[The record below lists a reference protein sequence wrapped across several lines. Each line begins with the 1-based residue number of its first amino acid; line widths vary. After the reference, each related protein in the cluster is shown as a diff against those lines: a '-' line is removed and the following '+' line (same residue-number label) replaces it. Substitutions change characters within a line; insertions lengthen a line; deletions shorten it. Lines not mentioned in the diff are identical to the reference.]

1 MLPPETL
8 RAAVSAGARALAGHL
23 GLALL
28 ASMPMA
34 LSPATRLLGHPE
46 VDVWNHAWGPWWFW
60 TSLSQGHLP
69 LQTTLL
75 GAPLGGRLWFPD
87 GLGALVGAPLVPL
100 LGPVVAWNAVVLFH
114 LVLASVGGRRLA
126 RALGAEDRESWLGAA
141 LLCCSPYLLS
151 EAHNGISE
159 AMAVG
164 PPVLALAA
172 TVTAMQSGRARSWVL
187 AGAWGGLTLAGTAY
201 FSIGLLAV
209 AAPLLLGGLV
219 RHGARRVLPGAALA
233 LLIAAAIG
241 LPALRAAWWTL
252 QADPLVFRPPTRTL
266 ADLEPQ
272 LRHNA
277 VDPRTFLW
285 PGDFQSV
292 LLDGESFRHSSYL
305 GLLALL
311 LALRSRA
318 WLALVAALLGLVL
331 SLGPWLWFDGDWL
344 LWQGQR
350 LALPYKALFEVLPPS
365 TAGHPQRVGLP
376 AIALVAALAARGL
389 RGLSPRVAA
398 SLAGLALAEV
408 LLLSPSP
415 WPLARTPVIDPAPA
429 LAVRAATQAAGGGL
443 VLDLPAD
450 VPGRGMVTSRH
461 LFAQTLHGQPLPYK
475 PDVRANT
482 SSLGGIAALRWLASG
497 EGDPP
502 WDGGQELAQAG
513 VAVVVVH
520 RDLLAEEDARRVE
533 DALRQWL
540 GSPQEVGTA
549 AVFRRPAPATG
560 APRWSPGLQ
569 SPR

>member
-1 MLPPETL
+1 MRSAEPP
-8 RAAVSAGARALAGHL
+8 RAAVPAVARAAAGHV

-28 ASMPMA
+28 ASMPMV
-34 LSPATRLLGHPE
+34 LSPATRLVGHPE

-75 GAPLGGRLWFPD
+75 GAPMGGRLWFPD

-100 LGPVVAWNAVVLFH
+100 LGPIAAWNAVVLFH
-114 LVLASVGGRRLA
+114 LALASAGGRRLA
-126 RALGAEDRESWLGAA
+126 LALGAEERGSWLGAA

-159 AMAVG
+159 AMSVG

-172 TVTAMQSGRARSWVL
+172 ALQATQSGRARHWGQ

-201 FSIGLLAV
+201 YSIGLLAV
-209 AAPLLLGGLV
+209 AIPLLLGGLL
-219 RHGARRVLPGAALA
+219 RHGPRRVLPGALLAGLLAAL
-233 LLIAAAIG
+233 IG

-292 LLDGESFRHSSYL
+292 VLDGEAFRHSSYL

-318 WLALVAALLGLVL
+318 WLALATALLGLVL

-344 LWQGQR
+344 LW
-350 LALPYKALFEVLPPS
+350 
-365 TAGHPQRVGLP
+365 
-376 AIALVAALAARGL
+376 
-389 RGLSPRVAA
+389 
-398 SLAGLALAEV
+398 
-408 LLLSPSP
+408 
-415 WPLARTPVIDPAPA
+415 
-429 LAVRAATQAAGGGL
+429 
-443 VLDLPAD
+443 
-450 VPGRGMVTSRH
+450 
-461 LFAQTLHGQPLPYK
+461 
-475 PDVRANT
+475 
-482 SSLGGIAALRWLASG
+482 
-497 EGDPP
+497 
-502 WDGGQELAQAG
+502 
-513 VAVVVVH
+513 
-520 RDLLAEEDARRVE
+520 
-533 DALRQWL
+533 
-540 GSPQEVGTA
+540 
-549 AVFRRPAPATG
+549 
-560 APRWSPGLQ
+560 
-569 SPR
+569 